1 MPARAG
7 DVVQT
12 WRLRAAESRA
22 KERAQ
27 IEERLFRS
35 FVRRS
40 GRVVRAERDA
50 LHVVANAAVDEAAQL
65 IQRVVGAASRR
76 IRVER
81 IGHAQIVARPS
92 EGDVHEASLFFG
104 LLIAV
109 ETAGGRKPAVDR
121 PDDEYRIPLLALGG
135 GLYRPNAADSQA
147 AAIIESIA
155 ARAVASPIPGSSIN
169 RRYQLT
175 SSRGFSRIRRNASTS
190 LTCAASRNL
199 RPPHFSNGIF
209 RFVSSISRS
218 ADM

>member
-65 IQRVVGAASRR
+65 IQRVVGAAARR
-76 IRVER
+76 DR
-81 IGHAQIVARPS
+81 IAREGCCRKEVAPARYLPTPAPRP
-92 EGDVHEASLFFG
+92 G
-104 LLIAV
+104 
-109 ETAGGRKPAVDR
+109 AGRFEVR
-121 PDDEYRIPLLALGG
+121 
-135 GLYRPNAADSQA
+135 
-147 AAIIESIA
+147 
-155 ARAVASPIPGSSIN
+155 RAG
-169 RRYQLT
+169 
-175 SSRGFSRIRRNASTS
+175 
-190 LTCAASRNL
+190 
-199 RPPHFSNGIF
+199 
-209 RFVSSISRS
+209 
-218 ADM
+218 